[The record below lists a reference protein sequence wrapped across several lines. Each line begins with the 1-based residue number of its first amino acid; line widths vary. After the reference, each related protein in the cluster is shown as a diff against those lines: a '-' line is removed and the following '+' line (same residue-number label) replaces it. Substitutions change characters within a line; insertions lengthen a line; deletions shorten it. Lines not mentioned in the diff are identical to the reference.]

1 MSTAVQA
8 PASADFAGSSSAA
21 AVFQRLHPDQYLTRF
36 LDRGYRPDGR
46 RKDAWRE
53 VSVNVGSISTAN
65 GSALVRMGDTTV
77 VCGVKAEV
85 AEPCGSRPDE
95 GFVVPN
101 IDLPALCSPK
111 FKPGPPADEAQTMS
125 NWLNDLIVSSCT
137 LPPTSLVIAPGK
149 AAWSVYI
156 DVVCINFDGNA
167 YDAAVLAVMAALRNT
182 RLPRATYSED
192 NQQVTCD
199 ASVTFPLPLG
209 RLPLAAS
216 FGVFQST
223 HVLPDPS
230 AFELPLHSTT
240 ITIALD
246 EAGNAC
252 TVRQEGLGGVIGQS
266 GDDVLSE
273 AWAAAEARV
282 RTLRTVLEQSS

>member
-1 MSTAVQA
+1 MATAVQ
-8 PASADFAGSSSAA
+8 SSTSGDVSGSSSAA
-21 AVFQRLHPDQYLTRF
+21 AIFQRLHPDQYLTRF
-36 LDRGYRPDGR
+36 LDKGYRPDAR
-46 RKDAWRE
+46 RKDVWRD
-53 VSVNVGSISTAN
+53 VSINVGSIATAD
-65 GSALVRMGDTTV
+65 GSALVRMGDTTM

-85 AEPCGSRPDE
+85 AEPSGSRPDE

-125 NWLNDLIVSSCT
+125 NWLNDLLVSSQT

-182 RLPRATYSED
+182 RLPRATFSED
-192 NQQVTCD
+192 TQQTTCD
-199 ASVTFPLPLG
+199 ANETFPLPLG
-209 RLPLAAS
+209 RLPLTAS

-223 HVLPDPS
+223 HVLPDPT
-230 AFELPLHSTT
+230 AFELPLLSTN
-240 ITIALD
+240 ICIALD
-246 EAGNAC
+246 EQLRAC
-252 TVRQEGLGGVIGQS
+252 AVRQEGLGGVTGRS

-273 AWAAAEARV
+273 AWTAAEERV
-282 RTLRTVLEQSS
+282 RALRNILEQS